1 MPASRSAFTLL
12 EMIVVLAIAAL
23 AIGLGAG
30 EVMQWE
36 ENTALRNAARRAEGV
51 FVQAMTRSLN
61 ATGMQMLELGNLAEG
76 MRLEVRRAGAAD
88 YVPAAGQRLF
98 LPPGGLC
105 EPLSLRWRQNESRIT
120 ATPDPL
126 TGVFTQMEEGL

>member
-1 MPASRSAFTLL
+1 
-12 EMIVVLAIAAL
+12 MIVVLAIAAM

-30 EVMQWE
+30 GVMQWE
-36 ENTALRNAARRAEGV
+36 ESTALRNAARKAEGV
-51 FVQAMTRSLN
+51 FVQAMTRSVT
-61 ATGMQMLELGNLAEG
+61 ATGVQMLELGNLAEG
-76 MRLEVRRAGAAD
+76 MRFEVRRAGAAD
-88 YVPAAGQRLF
+88 YAPAAGQRLF

-105 EPLSLRWRQNESRIT
+105 EPLSLRWRQKESRIT